1 MYPLGW
7 TFFDLS
13 SNYGQHLIEE
23 YYLMS
28 KVLRTQ
34 YNEFLSI
41 PTYVRKYIIKRIV
54 EDYTP
59 KEK

>member
-1 MYPLGW
+1 
-7 TFFDLS
+7 
-13 SNYGQHLIEE
+13 
-23 YYLMS
+23 MS